1 MLPATVGA
9 SIGDTPHAQPNYS
22 HNPIFTNKGQT
33 MREHYKPLRRRS
45 ALFDYALAIAIG
57 LVLASLLFNYL

>member
-22 HNPIFTNKGQT
+22 HNPIFTNKGLT
-33 MREHYKPLRRRS
+33 MRQHYTPTRRRS
-45 ALFDYALAIAIG
+45 PLFDYALAIAIG
-57 LVLASLLFNYL
+57 LVLALVLFFNL